1 MAAADPARQ
10 TRELR
15 EAEELEAVFEAP
27 VAVIYKHS
35 PTCGLCTMAA
45 EEVAVFM
52 GANPDVPVY
61 QVDVLR
67 DRPLSLEI
75 ERRLEIRHESPQA
88 IVFRRGEPVWDG
100 SHRGVTADA
109 LERAAA

>member
-1 MAAADPARQ
+1 MAAGETVGP
-10 TRELR
+10 TELR
-15 EAEELEAVFEAP
+15 EVEELETVFEAP
-27 VAVIYKHS
+27 LAVLYKHS

-45 EEVAVFM
+45 EELAAFM
-52 GANPDVPVY
+52 GANPDIPVY

-67 DRPLSLEI
+67 DRPLAVEV

-88 IVFRRGEPVWDG
+88 IVFRRGEAVWNG
-100 SHRGVTADA
+100 SHRAVTADA